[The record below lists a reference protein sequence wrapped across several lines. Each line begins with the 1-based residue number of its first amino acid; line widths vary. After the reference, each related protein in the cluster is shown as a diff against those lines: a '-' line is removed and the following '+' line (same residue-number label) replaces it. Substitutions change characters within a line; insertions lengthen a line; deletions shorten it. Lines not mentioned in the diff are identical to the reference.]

1 MAMKSAM
8 DASGSKPGET
18 VFDGDSRPGD
28 QQLIDD
34 FLSGDH
40 AAAETFSAWIRQAA
54 SRHRS
59 RLAGEWD
66 DMVQDLLLET
76 TTVLRGGG
84 FRGDCS
90 ARTFVWRIAHYR
102 CLNRI
107 RDAARRPENEPE
119 KAADGLADPGRPA
132 VDRLLARESVD
143 LLQRFMA
150 TMSEDCRRLWDR
162 ILAGRSY
169 REMSQETGISAGALR
184 VRVLRCRQKAV
195 ARWREWQ
202 ESADGQGLGTE

>member
-1 MAMKSAM
+1 MH
-8 DASGSKPGET
+8 ASRSKPAET
-18 VFDGDSRPGD
+18 VLEGDSRSSD
-28 QQLIDD
+28 RQLIDD
-34 FLSGDH
+34 FLGGDH

-54 SRHRS
+54 WRHRG
-59 RLAGEWD
+59 RLGGEWD
-66 DMVQDLLLET
+66 DIVQDLLLEV
-76 TTVLRGGG
+76 TTVLRDGG

-119 KAADGLADPGRPA
+119 KAAERLADPGRPA
-132 VDRLLARESVD
+132 IDRLLARESVD

-150 TMSEDCRRLWDR
+150 TLSEDCRRLWDR

-195 ARWREWQ
+195 ALWRAWQ
-202 ESADGQGLGTE
+202 DSADG